1 VKAGGTSF
9 DAPTQFVNDA
19 KNRGRWDGLLVMTDG
34 ECSQPMPSRIKR
46 GWVLGAGQKLYFSTN
61 EMQVSMD
68 KGTPTRGAWR

>member
-1 VKAGGTSF
+1 
-9 DAPTQFVNDA
+9 
-19 KNRGRWDGLLVMTDG
+19 MTDG